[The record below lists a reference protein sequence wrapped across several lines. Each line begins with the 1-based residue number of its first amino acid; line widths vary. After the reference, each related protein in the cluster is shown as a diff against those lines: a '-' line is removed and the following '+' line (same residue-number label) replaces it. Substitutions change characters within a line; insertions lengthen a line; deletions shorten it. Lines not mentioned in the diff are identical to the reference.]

1 MIQLKDIMIDC
12 YACDFMEDYARE
24 DKVISIEDLI
34 KITEE
39 LYHTLEAKS
48 RESAKK

>member
-12 YACDFMEDYARE
+12 YACDFMEDYARK

-39 LYHTLEAKS
+39 LYHQLKEK
-48 RESAKK
+48 ENE

>member
-34 KITEE
+34 RITEE
-39 LYHTLEAKS
+39 LYHQLKEK
-48 RESAKK
+48 ENE

>member
-12 YACDFMEDYARE
+12 YACDFMEDYARA

-39 LYHTLEAKS
+39 LYHQLKEK
-48 RESAKK
+48 ENE